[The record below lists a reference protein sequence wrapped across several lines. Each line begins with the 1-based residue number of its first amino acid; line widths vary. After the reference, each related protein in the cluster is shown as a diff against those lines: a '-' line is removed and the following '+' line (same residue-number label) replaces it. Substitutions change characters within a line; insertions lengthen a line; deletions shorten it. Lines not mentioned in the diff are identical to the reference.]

1 VAIEADDIKDA
12 ILTELGDIDPVTGNT
27 PAAGRDG
34 IVADQIDYLWERH
47 AAKDLVAPELRE
59 LYVKAACIEL
69 ILGVLD
75 PRLVDTQDNAAG
87 LGIKGSQVIAS
98 YERKLARIQDQ
109 IEKIERLAMAR
120 HGGTIKLAQMA
131 NTQPKRPQYPPNPS
145 SQRYGGTAFRRRTRA
160 R

>member
-12 ILTELGDIDPVTGNT
+12 ILTELGDIDPATGNA
-27 PAAGRDG
+27 PLAGQDG
-34 IVADQIDYLWERH
+34 IVGDQMDYLWERY

-59 LYVKAACIEL
+59 LYVKAAAIEL

-75 PRLVDTQDNAAG
+75 PRLVDVQDNAAG
-87 LGIKGSQVIAS
+87 LAVKGSQVITA
-98 YERKLARIQDQ
+98 YERKLARVQDR
-109 IEKIERLAMAR
+109 IEKIERLAAAR
-120 HGGTIKLAQMA
+120 HGGNIKLAQMA

-145 SQRYGGTAFRRRTRA
+145 DQRYGGTAFRRRTRA